1 MILLFNVKFCF
12 MLSFSLFKEFSRCF
26 YKRLFRKPIYR
37 VDVLRLSRV
46 LMIALN
52 NRRGFLGLCPIIC
65 SALRWYGFNVVI
77 ADLYRDGYERTIG
90 ERFGFSLYSL
100 EEARRFGAFSPS
112 LSKDGY
118 DGYWW
123 KPGDLSSGRLA
134 YLDWL
139 IRVYTE
145 EDEHLVDLYS
155 EIGRK
160 QDKKN

>member
-1 MILLFNVKFCF
+1 

-46 LMIALN
+46 LMLALH
-52 NRRGFLGLCPIIC
+52 NRRGFLGLCPIVC
-65 SALRWYGFNVVI
+65 SSLRWYGFNVVI
-77 ADLYRDGYERTIG
+77 TDLYRDGYERTIG
-90 ERFGFSLYSL
+90 ERFGFSLYNL

-112 LSKDGY
+112 LSKRY

-123 KPGDLSSGRLA
+123 EPGDLSTGRLA

-145 EDEHLVDLYS
+145 ENECLVDIYS
-155 EIGRK
+155 DVARNRRK
-160 QDKKN
+160 QDKLNI